1 MAAFVHFHNWLVE
14 NVDRGCMKKMKKEG
28 VEGRTIYLCSLNYLK
43 GVSGGRPR
51 QRHLF
56 HTRMIQGN
64 DTPMTPGVQSPVA
77 KGARFYPTELLHEIV
92 TLTLSRY
99 LSDVLIA
106 PASTRSWD
114 AIGALLHVDYHFR
127 SCTQSVLNALW
138 GGDFV
143 DRKTG
148 CVFFTHYPGIQTQSK
163 GNK

>member
-1 MAAFVHFHNWLVE
+1 
-14 NVDRGCMKKMKKEG
+14 
-28 VEGRTIYLCSLNYLK
+28 
-43 GVSGGRPR
+43 
-51 QRHLF
+51 
-56 HTRMIQGN
+56 
-64 DTPMTPGVQSPVA
+64 MTLRPGVQSLVA
-77 KGARFYPTELLHEIV
+77 KGARFYPTELLHEII

-127 SCTQSVLNALW
+127 SCTLSVLNALW
-138 GGDFV
+138 GGNFV
-143 DRKTG
+143 DHKTG